1 MKKIILTISL
11 TTLLLTA
18 FAQTEKTQSIR
29 ERLKVLVEN
38 KDEKVV
44 ASSLKKLEKSKNESD
59 RMLAYSYY
67 RSTGNEEKENGV
79 KESTIKDFPKGQLAY
94 DARIKEISQIKSL
107 DEKDVLYKALLME
120 NPDVQ
125 VGFEMH
131 MMAMSYADQGNVEK
145 MKEYVT
151 LYRKYARERGGKEID
166 EKKALASMAVNLVRK
181 NPAAAIPFLAEGLE
195 LHRKD
200 LAEPEEGETEDI
212 RTQRRARAE
221 SNYYGM
227 LTTYADALMG
237 SGKEADALQLL
248 AAVRQEVKDKRAY
261 QSVQF
266 SYVNALLANKKYAE
280 ALPFLEEDYKRH
292 NIFATNEE
300 TLRKGYVAAIGSL
313 EGFEAYKG
321 GLDDA
326 KRVFAKEVL
335 MKKVVTKEAPD
346 FELKDVDGNT
356 VRLADLKGKVVV
368 LDFWAT
374 WCGPC
379 KASFPGMQKAVD
391 KYKDDPNVRFLFIHT
406 WEKGSG
412 DPAANANKYVKDN
425 NYTFEVLMDLRD
437 AATKESAVAKA
448 YKVDGIPAKFVIDPK
463 GRIRFEN
470 GGASMDIEKSVE
482 ELSAMIEF
490 ARKG

>member
-1 MKKIILTISL
+1 M
-11 TTLLLTA
+11 
-18 FAQTEKTQSIR
+18 
-29 ERLKVLVEN
+29 
-38 KDEKVV
+38 
-44 ASSLKKLEKSKNESD
+44 
-59 RMLAYSYY
+59 
-67 RSTGNEEKENGV
+67 
-79 KESTIKDFPKGQLAY
+79 
-94 DARIKEISQIKSL
+94 
-107 DEKDVLYKALLME
+107 
-120 NPDVQ
+120 
-125 VGFEMH
+125 
-131 MMAMSYADQGNVEK
+131 
-145 MKEYVT
+145 
-151 LYRKYARERGGKEID
+151 
-166 EKKALASMAVNLVRK
+166 
-181 NPAAAIPFLAEGLE
+181 
-195 LHRKD
+195 
-200 LAEPEEGETEDI
+200 
-212 RTQRRARAE
+212 
-221 SNYYGM
+221 
-227 LTTYADALMG
+227 
-237 SGKEADALQLL
+237 
-248 AAVRQEVKDKRAY
+248 
-261 QSVQF
+261 
-266 SYVNALLANKKYAE
+266 
-280 ALPFLEEDYKRH
+280 
-292 NIFATNEE
+292 
-300 TLRKGYVAAIGSL
+300 
-313 EGFEAYKG
+313 
-321 GLDDA
+321 
-326 KRVFAKEVL
+326 
-335 MKKVVTKEAPD
+335 VTKEAPD